1 MERKKLNIGLFGF
14 GCVGHG
20 LYEVLKKTP
29 GLNAEI
35 KYICVK
41 QKNIERAIPESHF
54 IYDKDIILNDP
65 EINLVLE
72 LIDDAEAAFE
82 IVASA
87 LMAGKPVVSANKKMI
102 AENFNTLLELQRQY
116 NVPLLYEASCCASIP
131 IIRNLE
137 EYYDNDLLQSLE
149 GIVNGSTN
157 FILSKTANENLDY
170 GDALQ
175 IARDLGY
182 VETDPTLDT
191 GGFDAKYKLLILL
204 AHAFGIVL
212 KPSEIVNFG
221 IDSLGSLE
229 LNYAREKNL
238 RIKLIAQAV
247 KDEQGNISALVIP
260 KFIEPTDKLYYVDDV
275 YNGIVLGSGFSE
287 QQFFS
292 GKGAGAHPTAS
303 AVLSDISALGYDY
316 RYEYKKLQ
324 QPAPKFNTDFSL
336 KIFLRFP
343 LNYEF
348 ELRNYF
354 SEIEHQYSNSQQG
367 YFIGTLSLSELQK
380 IRIIF
385 PDISV
390 VLFEIVVDDARRDVA
405 PLRLLS
411 SDSISV

>member
-20 LYEVLKKTP
+20 LYEVLQKTP

-41 QKNIERAIPESHF
+41 QKNKQRELPESHF

-221 IDSLGSLE
+221 IDSLGALE
-229 LNYAREKNL
+229 LNYAREKKL
-238 RIKLIAQAV
+238 RIKLVAQAV

-260 KFIEPTDKLYYVDDV
+260 KFIESTDKLYYVDDV

-287 QQFFS
+287 QQFFF

-316 RYEYKKLQ
+316 RYEYKKLL
-324 QPAPKFNTDFSL
+324 QPAPEFNLDFPL

-367 YFIGTLSLSELQK
+367 YFIGTLTLSELQK
-380 IRIIF
+380 IRVIF

-390 VLFEIVVDDARRDVA
+390 VLFNILTDSNNSRD
-405 PLRLLS
+405 LS
-411 SDSISV
+411 TVNHQLSTVN